1 MNSNKFSTINWAIRK
16 WYLFVNNYQKLK
28 IKVETCR
35 NENLYKI
42 NIRILKTQTLKNP
55 DHREHIF
62 PLLQFDSLK
71 NMTELKTLELNRADI
86 PTWTPYLSRYRA
98 EWQIASAE
106 QWKLPMG
113 SSPWTTSCKSINHK
127 LLVIPPL
134 VMAVSHVWLKKK
146 KKKNKNK
153 KEGKKKFLVFFIVKF
168 ISFIGIFFFLPRLGL
183 NILSLHI

>member
-1 MNSNKFSTINWAIRK
+1 
-16 WYLFVNNYQKLK
+16 
-28 IKVETCR
+28 
-35 NENLYKI
+35 
-42 NIRILKTQTLKNP
+42 
-55 DHREHIF
+55 
-62 PLLQFDSLK
+62 
-71 NMTELKTLELNRADI
+71 MTELKTLELNRADI

-146 KKKNKNK
+146 KWK
-153 KEGKKKFLVFFIVKF
+153 KEKRKEEKKIPRIFHSKVHIVYWN
-168 ISFIGIFFFLPRLGL
+168 FFFFFASTRSLGL
-183 NILSLHI
+183 NILSAYLMFLISLENIRIVTVSDVILKWNIKMKINSNCARYIVSNY

>member
-1 MNSNKFSTINWAIRK
+1 MI
-16 WYLFVNNYQKLK
+16 YLFVNNYQKLK
-28 IKVETCR
+28 IKFETCR
-35 NENLYKI
+35 NVNLYKI

-106 QWKLPMG
+106 Q
-113 SSPWTTSCKSINHK
+113 
-127 LLVIPPL
+127 
-134 VMAVSHVWLKKK
+134 
-146 KKKNKNK
+146 
-153 KEGKKKFLVFFIVKF
+153 
-168 ISFIGIFFFLPRLGL
+168 
-183 NILSLHI
+183 